1 MNSRIDPRIVAA
13 GLGLALTLSATPSVA
28 LAADDDY
35 PGHTITMIVP
45 FPPGGAADIV
55 ARPIAESMS
64 RHLKQAVVILNRP
77 GAGGGVGMAYV
88 ARAKADGY
96 TVLMALSS
104 IVVLPEA
111 DKVRGQQQMFQLNQ
125 LIPVAR
131 FSADPV
137 VLAVR
142 ADSPWKTLKD
152 FLAAVKAQPNKYT
165 YGSSGNYGTM
175 HVPMV
180 QLLTTTGTTMVHVP
194 YTGAA
199 PAVNAL
205 MGSTVDA
212 VATGPST
219 ISAYVHGGQLRA
231 LAEWG
236 DKPIPSLPDVATLKS
251 QGVPVTYT
259 QWAGLFVP
267 AGTPAA
273 IIDRLRDAS
282 REAANDPVAI
292 KSLQTQGTEMQYL
305 DQDDFTKFVDGD
317 AKAMADVVRRI
328 GKVE

>member
-1 MNSRIDPRIVAA
+1 MKSRIAAALA
-13 GLGLALTLSATPSVA
+13 GLVASLFVA
-28 LAADDDY
+28 LPAHADDTF
-35 PGHTITMIVP
+35 PEHTITMVVP

-55 ARPIAESMS
+55 ARPVAESMS
-64 RHLKQAVVILNRP
+64 RHLHQAVVILNRP

-88 ARAKADGY
+88 ARSKADGY

-111 DKVRGQQQMFQLNQ
+111 DKIRGQQQMFQLAQ

-142 ADSPWKTLKD
+142 ADSPWKNLKD
-152 FLAAVKAQPNKYT
+152 FLAAVKAQPGKYT

-180 QLLTTTGTTMVHVP
+180 QLLSETNTSMVHVP
-194 YTGAA
+194 FTGAA

-231 LAEWG
+231 LGEWG
-236 DKPIPSLPDVATLKS
+236 DKPIPSMPEVATLKA
-251 QGVPVTYT
+251 QGVPVSYT
-259 QWAGLFVP
+259 QWSGLFVP
-267 AGTPAA
+267 AGTPPE
-273 IIDRLRDAS
+273 IVDRQRDAA
-282 REAANDPVAI
+282 RAAATDPVAI
-292 KSLQTQGTEMQYL
+292 KALTVQGTEMQYL
-305 DQDDFTKFVDGD
+305 DQDEFKKFVDAD
-317 AKAMADVVRRI
+317 AKAMTEVVKKI